1 MRCAT
6 KKKKMC
12 WLGLSLTFFGVWSP
26 LRVVGVGVGICVSS
40 SFSFVGLAVG

>member
-1 MRCAT
+1 MCN
-6 KKKKMC
+6 KKKKKKC

-40 SFSFVGLAVG
+40 SSVGLAVG